1 MCTPN
6 TELRF
11 CTCIEGDIPEIKN
24 IYVWTLYRYYGSR
37 ESLRRGK
44 AIMPVKDFQNG
55 ISVENIR
62 SKLNEGNIF
71 DFEYTPQERDTLSIR
86 FNAEHRA
93 EYKYLSLIFRDGI
106 WRKGSN
112 PFFTSIQKNIA
123 KGEVKVIYREE
134 NKFLK
139 HCEYLESKYGIE
151 IPESIKIQCANLKN
165 GFTRSNLFSNKKL

>member
-1 MCTPN
+1 
-6 TELRF
+6 
-11 CTCIEGDIPEIKN
+11 
-24 IYVWTLYRYYGSR
+24 
-37 ESLRRGK
+37 
-44 AIMPVKDFQNG
+44 MPVKDFQNG